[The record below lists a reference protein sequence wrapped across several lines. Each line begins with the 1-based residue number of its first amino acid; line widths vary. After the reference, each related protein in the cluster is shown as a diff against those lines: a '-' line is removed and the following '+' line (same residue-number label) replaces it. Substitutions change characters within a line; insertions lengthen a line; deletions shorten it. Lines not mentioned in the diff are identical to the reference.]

1 MVGASEARASA
12 APARAAT
19 GSRRTDRLGML
30 HRMTESDPL
39 RAFGDSAEALEARIA
54 DAEARGTPV
63 PPEAHAMLVS
73 LRELARAIS
82 DLQTSLG
89 TEPAGAEQ
97 DVDGAPRLPPG
108 ADERTV
114 P

>member
-1 MVGASEARASA
+1 
-12 APARAAT
+12 
-19 GSRRTDRLGML
+19 ML
-30 HRMTESDPL
+30 LHMTESDPL

-73 LRELARAIS
+73 LRELARAIA

-89 TEPAGAEQ
+89 TEPADAEQ
-97 DVDGAPRLPPG
+97 QVVDEPRIEPG
-108 ADERTV
+108 ADERTAS
-114 P
+114 